1 MKKTKEYILV
11 EFPYPSG
18 EGLHIG
24 HAFTMTGADVYARK
38 KRMEGIAKGFK
49 VFFPIGYDA
58 FGLPTENYAI
68 KTGIKPQL
76 ATKQNTDTFRRQMKE
91 LSFSFDWD
99 AEVITS
105 NPDYYK
111 WTQWIFIQLFKQGL
125 AYKQKMPINWC
136 PSCKIG
142 LANEE
147 VVDNKCERCGA
158 PVEKKELDQWLLR
171 ITAYAD
177 RLIDDLETVDY
188 PQSTK
193 SAQIN
198 WIGRS
203 NGALVDFQIDSQEA
217 VKIKALKI
225 FTTRPDTLW
234 GATFM
239 VIAPEHPLVDQIQSM
254 KSISQ
259 EKKREIDN
267 YVNEAVR
274 KSDLERTEL
283 QKDKSG
289 VDTGLTAINPA
300 NGKKISIWISDFVL
314 SSYGTGAIM
323 AVPAHDQR
331 DWEFAK
337 KFDLPIIPVIIPD
350 SPWDFD
356 KGAYADVEEG
366 KLANSDFIDGL
377 KPSQAMEKVILW
389 LESKKLGRRST
400 SYHLRDWVFSRQ
412 HYWGEPIPMV
422 FCKACQSKG
431 ITWWDTQKG
440 KQFRPIYNLGEQE
453 QKTLAG
459 WFPIAEDDLPLKLPD
474 IEKYQPTGTGKS
486 PLADV
491 REWVETSCPHC
502 GGKAERETD
511 TMPNWAGSSWYF
523 LRFLDPRNN
532 ERLADFEKLKFWMP
546 VDVYFGGEEHTTL
559 HLLYSRFWN
568 KFLYDLRVAPTSE
581 PYQKRIVHGVIL
593 GPDGQRMS
601 KSRGNVINPDDVA
614 RKYGSDAL
622 RMYLMF
628 IGPYSGSAMAWN
640 ENSLKGVVRFL
651 SRTEK
656 YFAKSKGQTP
666 AKGKAIINKLIS
678 KVSSDVDSFS
688 FNTAVAAMMEAL
700 NGLEKN
706 EIVLGKEEALSFI
719 KLLSIFAPKTAEK
732 LAEIIGKIDD
742 LDQTDWPTANSKY
755 LKEEYADII
764 VQVNGKVR
772 GILNIEAAKSADE
785 DAVRDLVRK
794 DEKISK
800 HVGQIEKAIFVPGK
814 LINFVVR

>member
-1 MKKTKEYILV
+1 MEKNKEYVLV

-38 KRMEGIAKGFK
+38 RRMEGVTKGFK

-68 KTGIKPQL
+68 RTGIKPEL

-91 LSFSFDWD
+91 LSFSFDWE
-99 AEVITS
+99 AEVNTS

-203 NGALVDFQIDSQEA
+203 NGALVDFNIENQE
-217 VKIKALKI
+217 IKTKTLKI

-234 GATFM
+234 GSTFM
-239 VIAPEHPLVDQIQSM
+239 VIAPEHPLVNQIQSLQA
-254 KSISQ
+254 ISQ
-259 EKKREIDN
+259 EKKREIAS

-274 KSDLERTEL
+274 KSDLERTES

-289 VDTGLTAINPA
+289 VDTGLTAINPV
-300 NGKKISIWISDFVL
+300 NGKKIPIWISDFVL

-337 KFDLPIIPVIIPD
+337 KFSLPIIPVIIPE
-350 SPWDFD
+350 SSWDFD
-356 KGAYADVEEG
+356 KGAYVDVEKG
-366 KLANSDFIDGL
+366 KLANSDFINGL
-377 KPSQAMEKVILW
+377 KPSQAIEKAISW
-389 LESKKLGRRST
+389 LESKKIGQKAT

-422 FCKACQSKG
+422 FCESCKSKG
-431 ITWWDTQKG
+431 ITWWDTEEG
-440 KQFRPIYNLGEQE
+440 KQIKPIYNPTEQE
-453 QKTLAG
+453 KQSFAG
-459 WFPIAEDDLPLKLPD
+459 WFPMAEGELPLKLPEV
-474 IEKYQPTGTGKS
+474 EKYQPTGTGKS

-491 REWVETSCPHC
+491 KEWVQTICPHC
-502 GGKAERETD
+502 GNKAERETD

-523 LRFLDPRNN
+523 LRFLDPKNTN
-532 ERLADFEKLKFWMP
+532 KLADSEKLKFWMP

-568 KFLYDLRVAPTSE
+568 KFLYDLKVAPTSE
-581 PYQKRIVHGVIL
+581 PYQKRVVHGVIL

-601 KSRGNVINPDDVA
+601 KSRGNIINPDDIA
-614 RKYGSDAL
+614 KKHGSDVL

-640 ENSLKGVVRFL
+640 ENSLKGVSRFL
-651 SRTEK
+651 FRIEK
-656 YFAKSKGQTP
+656 YFSKLEDQS
-666 AKGKAIINKLIS
+666 ADKGKVIINKLIS
-678 KVSSDVDSFS
+678 KVSGDIDSFS

-700 NGLEKN
+700 NELEKDK
-706 EIVLGKEEALSFI
+706 ILLGKKEALSFV
-719 KLLSIFAPKTAEK
+719 KLLSIFAPKTAGK
-732 LAEIIGKIDD
+732 LTENIEEIKD
-742 LDQTDWPTANSKY
+742 LNQTDWPTANKKY
-755 LKEEYADII
+755 LKEDLTDIV

-772 GILNIEAAKSADE
+772 GILSVGTADSIDENTIKDLAQKDGKIAKH
-785 DAVRDLVRK
+785 
-794 DEKISK
+794 I
-800 HVGQIEKAIFVPGK
+800 GQIEKVIFVPGK